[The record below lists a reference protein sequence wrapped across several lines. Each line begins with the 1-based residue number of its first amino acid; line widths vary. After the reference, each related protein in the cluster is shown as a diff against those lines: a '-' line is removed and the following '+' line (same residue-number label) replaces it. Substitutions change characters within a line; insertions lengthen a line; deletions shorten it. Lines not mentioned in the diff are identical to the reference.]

1 MATRTKLRTISAID
15 DVRAVLDNSNPARL
29 MSIGSTWSKIRVA
42 LRMSIDAGAAITGT
56 PRFAVGV
63 CSGTTNRWDNG
74 AGVTTHFVGCV
85 TNSATWNY
93 SSPIVFGNDFNVCT
107 RVGTSLT
114 VGLSPGAIGFN
125 NLTADKRQLLFVD
138 ITKGAPDF
146 TLNVFGVN
154 PAFGSDVSK
163 ATFME
168 IAAIESATLTDY
180 LWGTARD
187 IAVDEGGDGTLNA
200 VNVAWDRTVQKIEI
214 SDIAVVRF
222 A

>member
-1 MATRTKLRTISAID
+1 
-15 DVRAVLDNSNPARL
+15 
-29 MSIGSTWSKIRVA
+29 
-42 LRMSIDAGAAITGT
+42 
-56 PRFAVGV
+56 
-63 CSGTTNRWDNG
+63 
-74 AGVTTHFVGCV
+74 
-85 TNSATWNY
+85 
-93 SSPIVFGNDFNVCT
+93 
-107 RVGTSLT
+107 
-114 VGLSPGAIGFN
+114 LSPGAIGFN